1 MKKTVGNVT
10 NCRTPYPLYNPRM
23 ASIQLLPDL
32 LINQIAAGE
41 VIERPASALKE
52 LLENSLDAGADEIS
66 VQLEGGGVKLLRV
79 RDNGSGILH
88 DQLSLAL
95 MRHATSKI
103 ASLEDLQ
110 RVASMGFRGEA
121 LASMAAVAQVTL
133 TSRTVEAPH
142 AWKVDAADGK
152 QGEVVPASHTHGTS
166 IEMRELYFN
175 TPARRKFLKSENT
188 EYAWCEE
195 TFKRIALSRPDV
207 AFSLQNNGRM
217 VWQLAASSSVAAKSV
232 PPPQPSP
239 GGRGSDF
246 ADTQKVAP
254 APHKEKQMN
263 PLPLG
268 EGRVGEHSLKEHSLQ
283 QRITALLGAEFGQH
297 AVVVERQIG
306 ALHLYGIAA
315 LPAYSRSTRDEQY
328 FFINGRFV
336 RDKVLMHA
344 VRQAYQDILHHQR
357 HPAFVLFLDMP
368 PEQVDVNVHPAKSE
382 VRFRESQGIHQFV
395 FHALQDAL
403 SVTMKAATPD
413 PSDSSFPRRRESIES
428 SNELDSRLRGN
439 DGTFSFEQQRI
450 RFGAAEQQATYR
462 AWESQTGKGE
472 ELREKG
478 NSSPAFD
485 SPLPSSPFPLPNVE
499 HPLGFAL
506 GQLSGIYILAQNQQ
520 GLIVVDMHAAH
531 ERIVYER
538 LKTAFDA
545 QQMPTQPLLIP
556 VSFAADTLD
565 VATVEDEQDA
575 LLRLGF
581 DIAPLSPTTL
591 AVRSMPA
598 MLKQSKAEAAA
609 KEVLHELRDF
619 GASRALTERRNE
631 LLATLACHSAVRAN
645 QQLSLPEMN
654 AILREMEQTE
664 RADQCNHGRPTWF
677 QVTIDEL
684 DAMFMRGK

>member
-1 MKKTVGNVT
+1 M
-10 NCRTPYPLYNPRM
+10 P
-23 ASIQLLPDL
+23 SIQLLPDL

-52 LLENSLDAGADEIS
+52 LLENSLDAGATEIA
-66 VQLEGGGVKLLRV
+66 VQLESGGIKRLVV
-79 RDNGSGILH
+79 RDNGCGIAEA
-88 DQLSLAL
+88 QLPLAL

-121 LASMAAVAQVTL
+121 LASMAAVAQVAL
-133 TSRTVEAPH
+133 TSRTADAGH
-142 AWKVDAADGK
+142 AWKVEAIDGTQSEAA
-152 QGEVVPASHTHGTS
+152 PAAHAPGTTF
-166 IEMRELYFN
+166 EMRELYFN
-175 TPARRKFLKSENT
+175 TPARRKFLKSEST

-207 AFSLQNNGRM
+207 AFSLQHNGKSI
-217 VWQLAASSSVAAKSV
+217 WQL
-232 PPPQPSP
+232 
-239 GGRGSDF
+239 
-246 ADTQKVAP
+246 P
-254 APHKEKQMN
+254 AHD
-263 PLPLG
+263 LA
-268 EGRVGEHSLKEHSLQ
+268 
-283 QRITALLGAEFGQH
+283 QRITAILGTTFGQY
-297 AVVVERQIG
+297 AVNVEREIG
-306 ALHLYGIAA
+306 TLHLYGIAA

-328 FFINGRFV
+328 FFVNGRFV

-395 FHALQDAL
+395 FHGVQDAL
-403 SVTMKAATPD
+403 SATMSDKEGTPVATQRESAATFTP
-413 PSDSSFPRRRESIES
+413 I
-428 SNELDSRLRGN
+428 
-439 DGTFSFEQQRI
+439 QQQPM

-462 AWESQTGKGE
+462 VWESQSQSLGTRIE
-472 ELREKG
+472 DRVSD
-478 NSSPAFD
+478 SSEFHRV
-485 SPLPSSPFPLPNVE
+485 SQSSIPDPQSSQE
-499 HPLGFAL
+499 HPLGYAL

-538 LKTAFDA
+538 LKAAFDA
-545 QQMPTQPLLIP
+545 QQMPSQPLLIP
-556 VSFAADTLD
+556 VTFGAEPLAI
-565 VATVEDEQDA
+565 ATVEEEQDA
-575 LLRLGF
+575 LNRLGF
-581 DIAPLSPTTL
+581 DIAPISTHTL
-591 AVRSMPA
+591 AVRAMPA
-598 MLKQSKAEAAA
+598 MLKQSHAEAAA
-609 KEVLHELRDF
+609 REVLHELREF

-677 QVTIDEL
+677 QVTLAEL
-684 DAMFMRGK
+684 DAMFMRGQ